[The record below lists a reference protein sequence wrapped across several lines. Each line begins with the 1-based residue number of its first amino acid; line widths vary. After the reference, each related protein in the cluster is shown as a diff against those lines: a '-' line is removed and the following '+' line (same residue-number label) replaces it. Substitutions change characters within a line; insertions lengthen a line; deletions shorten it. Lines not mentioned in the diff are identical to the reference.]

1 MNESAKFLDLE
12 VKNLSVFY
20 GPVHAVKGITMRF
33 KAGSITAIVGANGAG
48 KTSTLKAI
56 AGSVSSSGTILLD
69 NEIINHLPVHERVR
83 KGIVLCPEG
92 RGIFNSLTVKENLL
106 VGAYLNKRPDFEF
119 IFSMFPFLRE
129 RLNQVAGTL
138 SGGEQQMLAIARS
151 LLSNPKYLL
160 LDEPSLGLAPII
172 IEKIA
177 EIIKIINS
185 KGITV
190 ILVEQNTSVALNI
203 AQYGYVLENGRV
215 ALEGEA
221 KVLLGNNMVREKYL
235 GGAKK
240 WLIR

>member
-1 MNESAKFLDLE
+1 
-12 VKNLSVFY
+12 
-20 GPVHAVKGITMRF
+20 
-33 KAGSITAIVGANGAG
+33 
-48 KTSTLKAI
+48 
-56 AGSVSSSGTILLD
+56 
-69 NEIINHLPVHERVR
+69 
-83 KGIVLCPEG
+83 
-92 RGIFNSLTVKENLL
+92 
-106 VGAYLNKRPDFEF
+106 
-119 IFSMFPFLRE
+119 
-129 RLNQVAGTL
+129 
-138 SGGEQQMLAIARS
+138 
-151 LLSNPKYLL
+151 L